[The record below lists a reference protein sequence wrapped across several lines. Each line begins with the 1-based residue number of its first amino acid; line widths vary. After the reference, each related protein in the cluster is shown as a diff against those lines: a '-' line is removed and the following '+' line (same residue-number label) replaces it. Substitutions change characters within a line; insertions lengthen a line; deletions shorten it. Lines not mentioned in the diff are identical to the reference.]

1 MPVPRNRPRPW
12 PILLLLL
19 ALAILTGCEE
29 SADPSAQVK
38 APPAPKKMPP
48 PAPKDEFIVGKRTQD
63 IRRAG
68 ADVETKKGGR
78 VASSKIVARDP
89 ITLPGNAYVTII
101 GSLAKG
107 QIQHS
112 LDLFHATNDRYPKD
126 YDEFMQ
132 VIIKENN
139 IALPQL
145 PKYQSYV
152 YDEKSHSLVIIEYPD
167 LKENP

>member
-1 MPVPRNRPRPW
+1 MPVPRNRSRPW

-19 ALAILTGCEE
+19 ALAVITGCEE
-29 SADPSAQVK
+29 PADPSAQAYVK
-38 APPAPKKMPP
+38 AP

-68 ADVETKKGGR
+68 ADVEKKKGGR

-145 PKYQSYV
+145 PKYQQYV
-152 YDEKSHSLVIIEYPD
+152 YDEPSHSLVIIEYPD